1 MAIFA
6 GQSKSS
12 STFSN
17 ESKNVA
23 SFSQFLRHGKEPTV
37 DALANIKFT
46 DVVFDTGEVLKDLTF
61 EQLGNIL
68 WSNLTKN

>member
-1 MAIFA
+1 MTVFA

-12 STFSN
+12 SSFSN

-23 SFSQFLRHGKEPTV
+23 SFSQFLRHGHEPTM
-37 DALANIKFT
+37 DALANIKFS
-46 DVVFDTGEVLKDLTF
+46 DIVFDTGERLEDLTF
-61 EQLGNIL
+61 SELGDIL